1 MGTVEKRDRHVFEHR
16 SERIRTLRSISPI
29 SYAVER
35 VFHLLA
41 RFSPER
47 LAGPTRVRIQLAHAD
62 TASRLSAARRRG
74 RRVEAYLG
82 VWLAIETVAVVF
94 GTTCRNPWITGIFT
108 VLAAGR
114 ILDIIQITGNISL
127 FDRLKINWR
136 YYYLENTVRTVLLS
150 LVNYL
155 EFILC
160 FGFIYCV
167 AGRGGRLL
175 LFPESAFDGYYFSG
189 ATQLTIGYGDI
200 APHGW
205 VKYLALFQG
214 FLGFLYAILI
224 LGRFI
229 SLLPE
234 SMEEG

>member
-1 MGTVEKRDRHVFEHR
+1 MEQRDRHVFEHR

-35 VFHLLA
+35 VFHALA
-41 RFSPER
+41 ALSPER
-47 LAGPTRVRIQLAHAD
+47 LAGPTRVRIQTAHPD
-62 TASRLSAARRRG
+62 TVSRLSAARRRG
-74 RRVEAYLG
+74 RRVEAYLAA
-82 VWLAIETVAVVF
+82 WLAIEAAAVGF
-94 GTTCRNPWITGIFT
+94 GTTCRNPWITGAFT
-108 VLAAGR
+108 ALVLGR

-136 YYYLENTVRTVLLS
+136 YYYIENTVRTILLS

-160 FGFIYCV
+160 FGFIYCM

-175 LFPESAFDGYYFSG
+175 RFPESAFDGYYFSG
-189 ATQLTIGYGDI
+189 TTQLTIGYGDI
-200 APHGW
+200 VPHGW
-205 VKYLALFQG
+205 IKYVALFQG

-229 SLLPE
+229 ALLPE
-234 SMEEG
+234 APEEG

>member
-1 MGTVEKRDRHVFEHR
+1 MASEKKDRHVFEHR
-16 SERIRTLRSISPI
+16 SERIKTLRSISPI

-41 RFSPER
+41 MLSPER
-47 LAGPTRVRIQLAHAD
+47 LAGPTRVRIQTAHPD
-62 TASRLSAARRRG
+62 TAARLSAARRRG
-74 RRVEAYLG
+74 RKVEAYLC
-82 VWLAIETVAVVF
+82 VWLAIEIAAVAF
-94 GTTCRNPWITGIFT
+94 GTTCLNPWVTGLFT
-108 VLAAGR
+108 ALAMGR
-114 ILDIIQITGNISL
+114 ILDIVQITGNISL

-136 YYYLENTVRTVLLS
+136 YYYIENTVRTILLS
-150 LVNYL
+150 LVNYV
-155 EFILC
+155 EFVLC

-167 AGRGGRLL
+167 AGRGGT
-175 LFPESAFDGYYFSG
+175 LFLFKDSPYDGYYFSG

-200 APHGW
+200 SPHGW

-229 SLLPE
+229 ALLPE
-234 SMEEG
+234 STGED

>member
-1 MGTVEKRDRHVFEHR
+1 MEKGGRHVFEYR
-16 SERIRTLRSISPI
+16 SERIKTLRSISPI
-29 SYAVER
+29 SHAIER
-35 VFHLLA
+35 VFHVLALL
-41 RFSPER
+41 SPER
-47 LAGPTRVRIQLAHAD
+47 FAGPTRVRIQLAHTD
-62 TASRLSAARRRG
+62 TAARLAAARRRG
-74 RRVEAYLG
+74 RRVEAYLCA
-82 VWLAIETVAVVF
+82 WLAVEAAAVAF
-94 GTTCRNPWITGIFT
+94 GTTCRNPWVTGVFT
-108 VLAAGR
+108 ALAAGR

-136 YYYLENTVRTVLLS
+136 YYYIENTVRTILLS

-167 AGRGGRLL
+167 AGRGGGLL
-175 LFPESAFDGYYFSG
+175 LFPESPFDGYYFSG

-200 APHGW
+200 SPHGW
-205 VKYLALFQG
+205 IKYLALFQG

-229 SLLPE
+229 ALLPE
-234 SMEEG
+234 STEEE